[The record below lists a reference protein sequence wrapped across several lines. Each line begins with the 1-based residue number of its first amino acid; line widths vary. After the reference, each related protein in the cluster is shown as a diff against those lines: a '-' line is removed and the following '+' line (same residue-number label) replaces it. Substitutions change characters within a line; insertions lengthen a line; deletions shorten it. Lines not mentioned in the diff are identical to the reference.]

1 MYKILKT
8 VIVCAICFNSY
19 NISAQ
24 LNEYLNSEEKRISS
38 ANQIEL
44 EIQKFITM

>member
-38 ANQIEL
+38 ANNNLKEDS
-44 EIQKFITM
+44 K